1 MLRKSL
7 ISFYFQMT
15 IEIPPLHAWHIETWE
30 KITASQERLGH
41 ATLITGLEGS
51 GRSAFVARLATALLC
66 TDTQHKPCN
75 TCRNCHLVSATTH
88 PDLHVVTSE
97 SALNSLPPILLPY
110 AERYH
115 DMTKLQRKP
124 KNLST
129 NVLIAQSRALIEEAN
144 THSHIAKN
152 KVFIVAQVESLTTSA
167 ANALL
172 KILEEPADNTYW
184 LLIASDLQRILP
196 TISSRCQR
204 VDLRSASRQES
215 ADWLHQNGV
224 DTTATSKALS
234 LFSGQPLLAK
244 KVIESGELDKIV
256 DYTETILR
264 LIQDKNADV
273 TEVADVAA
281 KVGEGE
287 FLLNLQ
293 RLLQDL
299 AALYL
304 ISDSVDVNF
313 EHLKPKLSQHSRQLN
328 MEKLFKTFELAGSLR
343 KQIEGGSLD
352 KRLATED
359 ILLAVQQL

>member
-1 MLRKSL
+1 
-7 ISFYFQMT
+7 MT
-15 IEIPPLHAWHIETWE
+15 FEIPPLHAWHIETWE
-30 KITASQERLGH
+30 KFASSRERLGH
-41 ATLITGLEGS
+41 ATLVTGLEGS

-66 TDTQHKPCN
+66 TGTQDKPCES
-75 TCRNCHLVSATTH
+75 CRNCHLVTATTH

-97 SALNSLPPILLPY
+97 SALGSLEPILLPY

-115 DMTKLQRKP
+115 DMTKLQKNP

-129 NVLIAQSRALIEEAN
+129 NVLIAQSRALIDEAN
-144 THSHIAKN
+144 TRSHIAKS
-152 KVFIVAQVESLTTSA
+152 KVFIVAQVESLTIGA

-184 LLIASDLQRILP
+184 LLIATDLQRILP
-196 TISSRCQR
+196 TISSRCQK

-224 DTTATSKALS
+224 DATTASKALS
-234 LFSGQPLLAK
+234 LYSGQPLLAK
-244 KVIESGELDKIV
+244 KMIKSGELDKIV
-256 DYTETILR
+256 DYTATILG
-264 LIQDKNADV
+264 LVQNKNRDV
-273 TEVADVAA
+273 TEIADIAA

-299 AALYL
+299 AALRL
-304 ISDSVDVNF
+304 ISESVNVNF
-313 EHLKPKLSQHSRQLN
+313 EHSKPELSRLSRQLN
-328 MEKLFKTFELAGSLR
+328 MDKLFKTFELAGSLR
-343 KQIEGGSLD
+343 KQIEDGSLD

-359 ILLAVQQL
+359 VLLAVQQL